1 MDLPKFHET
10 FMPILEVLADNQVIS
25 ANKIIIKK
33 VDADFFDEL
42 CYAIFFLW
50 YRIIS
55 TTGMTTQQT
64 PSSEIKSFIYPM
76 SL

>member
-33 VDADFFDEL
+33 VDADFFDE
-42 CYAIFFLW
+42 
-50 YRIIS
+50 
-55 TTGMTTQQT
+55 
-64 PSSEIKSFIYPM
+64 
-76 SL
+76 